1 MKLGGK
7 ASAADTQSAL
17 HLGSVLSS
25 MISSGLKD
33 EQKDAFQI
41 WREVRELR
49 LIQADSSYF
58 MLYNIMLLGAV
69 LCMVCYIILY
79 ETLT

>member
-7 ASAADTQSAL
+7 PSAADTQSAL

-41 WREVRELR
+41 WREVWDLG
-49 LIQADSSYF
+49 LIQADSSF
-58 MLYNIMLLGAV
+58 FVLYYIMLLSAV
-69 LCMVCYIILY
+69 LRYGTLY
-79 ETLT
+79 YFI